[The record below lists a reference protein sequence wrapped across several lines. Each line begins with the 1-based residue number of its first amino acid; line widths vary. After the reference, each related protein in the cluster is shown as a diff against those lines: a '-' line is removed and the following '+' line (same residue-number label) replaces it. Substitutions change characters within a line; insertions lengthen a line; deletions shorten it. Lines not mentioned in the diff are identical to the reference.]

1 MPVHS
6 AIAIQIACF
15 SAFFPSF
22 AADIGS
28 RSTRIR
34 VVWLPSIFRSI
45 QRKISVYTVC
55 GHAKPHHSR
64 PAIAVNRKSDSA
76 AMISRTAR

>member
-15 SAFFPSF
+15 SVFLPSF
-22 AADIGS
+22 AAVIGS

-45 QRKISVYTVC
+45 HRKISV
-55 GHAKPHHSR
+55 
-64 PAIAVNRKSDSA
+64 
-76 AMISRTAR
+76 